1 MINLRAL
8 AAGLVAR
15 QVNVIAGGRKWRDT
29 MNCLNS
35 KSHNLSEALQI
46 MALGGILVLLAD
58 APVLA
63 QTGSPLWQREQ
74 APSSLKTPEDVVRG
88 IAVQVNVGRLRSTDN
103 ARFSLLMPDGRTLN
117 VTKSGETRTPKGV
130 VWHGKIVDEPA
141 SSVSFSVVNHT
152 VVGSILTGRGQSFR
166 LRRDASGVQVIEE
179 VDLKKLP
186 PEGDPTAVP
195 GRRGDTPGD
204 SAGDT
209 CATDGPDRIDVVV
222 VYTHDALVGASSK
235 DAMES
240 DIYLAVD
247 QSNQSYINSK
257 ITQRLRLVHIAEVS
271 YVESGDSIKDRDRL
285 KAKADGFVDNVHTLR
300 NTFGADAVVM
310 ITETGDWCGFSFIM
324 NPIGNAFE
332 DSAFAVVRRD
342 CVTLAGKYSFPH
354 ELGHVMS
361 ARHDWTVDSM
371 NNAPYSYNH
380 GHNQVTPSSG
390 TPWRT
395 IMAYED
401 ACKNAGVSCPRVLNW
416 SNPGV
421 SVGGDPTGIAA
432 GLKQE
437 DNHRV
442 LNNTALTVANFRCS
456 LPVEKQCK
464 GHFHTGVGK
473 DVYAGLTKTEA
484 RELARKKWRGQ
495 VATHDGA
502 AWNVWS
508 SATDRTES
516 CAQKGFTPQPPPV
529 SKPIKYW
536 ECQAKARPCR

>member
-1 MINLRAL
+1 LPAV
-8 AAGLVAR
+8 AADLVAR
-15 QVNVIAGGRKWRDT
+15 QVKLITGDRKGRDT
-29 MNCLNS
+29 MNCLKS
-35 KSHNLSEALQI
+35 KSHNFSEALRI
-46 MALGGILVLLAD
+46 IALGGLLVLLPD
-58 APVLA
+58 IPVLA
-63 QTGSPLWQREQ
+63 QTGLPLWQRKQ
-74 APSSLKTPEDVVRG
+74 APASLKTPEDVVRG
-88 IAVQVNVGRLRSTDN
+88 TAVQVNAGRLRSTNN

-117 VTKSGETRTPKGV
+117 VTKSGETRMPKGL

-141 SSVSFSVVNHT
+141 SSVSFSVVNDT

-186 PEGDPTAVP
+186 PEGEPTAVP

-209 CATDGPDRIDVVV
+209 CATDGADRIDVMV
-222 VYTHDALVGASSK
+222 VYTHDALIGATSK

-257 ITQRLRLVHIAEVS
+257 INQRLRLVHIAEVS
-271 YVESGDSIKDRDRL
+271 YVESGNSITDRDAL
-285 KAKADGFVDNVHTLR
+285 KAKADGLVDNVHTLR

-310 ITETGDWCGFSFIM
+310 ITETSDKCGRSFIM
-324 NPIGNAFE
+324 DPVGNAFE
-332 DSAFAVVRRD
+332 DSAFAVVARN
-342 CVTLAGKYSFPH
+342 CATLAGKYSFPH

-361 ARHDWTVDSM
+361 ARHDWTVDNT

-401 ACKNAGVSCPRVLNW
+401 ACTNAGVSCPRVLNW

-421 SVGGDPTGIAA
+421 SIGGDPTGIAT
-432 GLKQE
+432 GVQQE
-437 DNHRV
+437 DNHRT

-456 LPVEKQCK
+456 VHLEKQCK

-473 DVYAGLTKTEA
+473 DVYGGLTKTEA

-495 VATHDGA
+495 VAAHDGS
-502 AWNVWS
+502 AWNEWS
-508 SATDRTES
+508 SATDKTES

-536 ECQAKARPCR
+536 ECQAKARPCLQP